1 MCTSFRFLF
10 DVCDERKCENFISNF
25 YSSKMTE
32 IRKSITLYDD
42 QYKFFKAFNSEK
54 LLIAFVEFMFEDI
67 EPQWLNEQEKILFD
81 SLRIRMNNQKKKAV
95 AWAIWWKKSHWW
107 WRPENKQKTTEE
119 QQNNKQKTSPKQ
131 AENKQDKD
139 KDKEEDKDKDKEIH
153 EENMCNKLHD
163 DVSFEKFRN
172 LYPNKK
178 DKKKAQQKF
187 NRMSEDKKQL
197 AIDWISKLEQSQQRK
212 KWFIP
217 LPTTYLNWERRE
229 DEVEQKTDVARI
241 QEYQRQARL
250 EEARKL
256 LSDKQWNNGID
267 EDETTDRRT
276 NFISL

>member
-1 MCTSFRFLF
+1 
-10 DVCDERKCENFISNF
+10 
-25 YSSKMTE
+25 
-32 IRKSITLYDD
+32 
-42 QYKFFKAFNSEK
+42 
-54 LLIAFVEFMFEDI
+54 
-67 EPQWLNEQEKILFD
+67 
-81 SLRIRMNNQKKKAV
+81 
-95 AWAIWWKKSHWW
+95 
-107 WRPENKQKTTEE
+107 
-119 QQNNKQKTSPKQ
+119 
-131 AENKQDKD
+131 
-139 KDKEEDKDKDKEIH
+139 
-153 EENMCNKLHD
+153 MCNKLHD

>member
-1 MCTSFRFLF
+1 
-10 DVCDERKCENFISNF
+10 
-25 YSSKMTE
+25 MTE
-32 IRKSITLYDD
+32 IRKAITLYDD

-67 EPQWLNEQEKILFD
+67 EPLNLSDSEKVLFD
-81 SLRIRMNNQKKKAV
+81 SLRDRMNNCKKKID
-95 AWAIWWKKSHWW
+95 AWTIWWKKSHWW
-107 WRPENKQKTTEE
+107 WRPRNKQENWENEEQKQTENKQKTST
-119 QQNNKQKTSPKQ
+119 KQ
-131 AENKQDKD
+131 AENKQDKDKD

-153 EENMCNKLHD
+153 EEDMCNKLHD

-229 DEVEQKTDVARI
+229 DEVEQKTDVSRI

-267 EDETTDRRT
+267 EDEATDRRT
-276 NFISL
+276 NFIGL